1 MRGSPEVQ
9 NKMTKFFKV
18 GLALGGG
25 GARGIAHLGV
35 LKVLEAEGIEF
46 HLIAGTSF
54 GSIAGALYAQQP
66 KADQVREQVVRFLNS
81 AAFRRTK
88 IFFIKKHYEEKKNTS
103 FIDNFKTYLQKGIF
117 WGISLQR
124 TSFISEQDFLAHISV
139 LFDDKK
145 IEETAIPFV
154 AVATDLTNGK
164 EVILS
169 EGPIRKA
176 IAASCA
182 IPGIFPPITAGGNQL
197 IDGGWVNQVP
207 VEPLNHLGADF
218 VIAVDTSEDAG
229 TLRTFNNGLD
239 IVLRAGEIT
248 RHVLADLQ
256 LAKADVVIRPEIG
269 NIHWS
274 DFWRYEE
281 AIQRGEEAAK
291 LKIEELRRLLWKK
304 KMKKLLMI
312 NN

>member
-1 MRGSPEVQ
+1 
-9 NKMTKFFKV
+9 MTKLFKV

-35 LKVLEAEGIEF
+35 LKVLEAEGIDF

-54 GSIAGALYAQQP
+54 GAIAGALYAQQP
-66 KADQVREQVVRFLNS
+66 KADEVRERVIRFLNS
-81 AAFRRTK
+81 EAFRRTK
-88 IFFIKKHYEEKKNTS
+88 IFFIKKHYEEKKNSS

-139 LFDDKK
+139 LFEDTK
-145 IEETAIPFV
+145 IEETAIPFL
-154 AVATDLTNGK
+154 AVATDLTHGK
-164 EVILS
+164 EVVLT

-207 VEPLNHLGADF
+207 VDPLTRQGADF

-239 IVLRAGEIT
+239 IVLRAGEVT
-248 RHVLADLQ
+248 RHALSRLQMEKADL
-256 LAKADVVIRPEIG
+256 VIRPDIG
-269 NIHWS
+269 SIHWS
-274 DFWRYEE
+274 DFWRYDE
-281 AIQRGEEAAK
+281 AIQKGEEAAK
-291 LKIEELRRLLWKK
+291 LRIEELRRLLWKK
-304 KMKKLLMI
+304 KMKKILMI
-312 NN
+312 NT

>member
-1 MRGSPEVQ
+1 MS
-9 NKMTKFFKV
+9 KLFKV

-25 GARGIAHLGV
+25 GARGISHLGV
-35 LKVLEAEGIEF
+35 LKVLEAQGIEF

-54 GSIAGALYAQQP
+54 GSIAGALYAQTP
-66 KADQVREQVVRFLNS
+66 KADLVRERVVQFLNS
-81 AAFRRTK
+81 EAFRRTK
-88 IFFIKKHYEEKKNTS
+88 IFFIKKHYEEKKKTS

-124 TSFISEQDFLAHISV
+124 TSFISEQDFLTHISL
-139 LFDDKK
+139 LFEDTK
-145 IEETAIPFV
+145 IEEAAIPFV
-154 AVATDLTNGK
+154 AVATDLTHGR

-182 IPGIFPPITAGGNQL
+182 IPGIFPPITTDGNQL

-207 VEPLNHLGADF
+207 VEPLTRRGADF

-248 RHVLADLQ
+248 RHALAGQQ
-256 LAKADVVIRPEIG
+256 LAKADIVIRPEIG

-281 AIQRGEEAAK
+281 AIQKGEEAAQ
-291 LKIEELRRLLWKK
+291 LRIEELRHLLWKK
-304 KMKKLLMI
+304 KMKKILMI
-312 NN
+312 SS